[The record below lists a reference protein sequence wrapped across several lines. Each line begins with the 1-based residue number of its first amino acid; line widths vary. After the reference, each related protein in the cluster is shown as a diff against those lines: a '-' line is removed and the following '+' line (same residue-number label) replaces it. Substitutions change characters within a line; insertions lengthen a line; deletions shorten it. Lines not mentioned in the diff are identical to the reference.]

1 MGIATA
7 LTRQMRNTTRLT
19 AAAMVLLGLVAI
31 VMPFYVGLASAMLIG
46 LAIAATGLV
55 GLIINLRLRRAGYA
69 IRTDLAYWLY
79 FAVGLLLTLVPQLTL
94 GLAALLLGA
103 GFLLFGLIGWL
114 GRAHAPDRTLQT
126 IRSIFTLTI
135 GVVILGSGASGIAW
149 LIGVGFGV
157 SLLLQGIQLW
167 TLVQQAPLLIEQ

>member
-79 FAVGLLLTLVPQLTL
+79 FAVGLLLTLVPQLPL

-103 GFLLFGLIGWL
+103 GFLLFGLIGWM

-126 IRSIFTLTI
+126 IRSLFTLTI

>member
-79 FAVGLLLTLVPQLTL
+79 FAVGVLLTLVPQLTL
-94 GLAALLLGA
+94 GLAAWILGI
-103 GFLLFGLIGWL
+103 GFLLFGVIGWL
-114 GRAHAPDRTLQT
+114 GRQHAPDRTLQT
-126 IRSIFTLTI
+126 MRSLFTLTI

-149 LIGVGFGV
+149 LIGVGFGI
-157 SLLLQGIQLW
+157 SLLLQGVQLW
-167 TLVQQAPLLIEQ
+167 ALVQQAPVIIEH

>member
-7 LTRQMRNTTRLT
+7 LTPQMRNTTRLT
-19 AAAMVLLGLVAI
+19 AIGMVLLGLVAI
-31 VMPFYVGLASAMLIG
+31 IMPFYVGLASAMLIG
-46 LAIAATGLV
+46 VAIAATGLV

-79 FAVGLLLTLVPQLTL
+79 FAVGLLLTLVPQLPL

-103 GFLLFGLIGWL
+103 GFLLFGLIGWM

-126 IRSIFTLTI
+126 IRSLFTLTI

>member
-103 GFLLFGLIGWL
+103 GFLLFGLIGWM

-126 IRSIFTLTI
+126 IRSLFTLTI

>member
-79 FAVGLLLTLVPQLTL
+79 FAVGVLLTLVPQLTL
-94 GLAALLLGA
+94 GLAAWILGI
-103 GFLLFGLIGWL
+103 GFLLFGVIGWL

-126 IRSIFTLTI
+126 MRSLFTLTI

-149 LIGVGFGV
+149 LIGVGFGI

-167 TLVQQAPLLIEQ
+167 ALVQQAPVIIEH

>member
-7 LTRQMRNTTRLT
+7 LTPQMRNTTRLT
-19 AAAMVLLGLVAI
+19 AIGMVLLGLVAI
-31 VMPFYVGLASAMLIG
+31 IMPFYVGLASAMLIG
-46 LAIAATGLV
+46 VAIAATGLG

-103 GFLLFGLIGWL
+103 GFLLFGLIGWM

-126 IRSIFTLTI
+126 IRSLFTLTI
-135 GVVILGSGASGIAW
+135 GIVILGSGASGIAW

>member
-1 MGIATA
+1 MSITSAMTA
-7 LTRQMRNTTRLT
+7 PMRRLARY
-19 AAAMVLLGLVAI
+19 AAAGMMLLGVAAI
-31 VMPFYVGLASAMLIG
+31 IMPFYVGLASAMLIG
-46 LAIAATGLV
+46 LAIAATGLG

-79 FAVGLLLTLVPQLTL
+79 FAVGLLLTLIPQLTL

-103 GFLLFGLIGWL
+103 GFLLFGFIGWL

-126 IRSIFTLTI
+126 IRSLFTLTI
-135 GVVILGSGASGIAW
+135 GIVILGSGASGIAW

-157 SLLLQGIQLW
+157 SLLLQGVQLW
-167 TLVQQAPLLIEQ
+167 TLVQQAPLLLEQ

>member
-1 MGIATA
+1 MGIASD
-7 LTRQMRNTTRLT
+7 LTPQMRNTTRLT
-19 AAAMVLLGLVAI
+19 AIGMVLLGLVAI
-31 VMPFYVGLASAMLIG
+31 IMPFYVGLASAMLIG
-46 LAIAATGLV
+46 VAIAATGLG

-79 FAVGLLLTLVPQLTL
+79 FAVGLLLTLIPQLTL

-103 GFLLFGLIGWL
+103 GFLLFGFIGWL

-126 IRSIFTLTI
+126 IRSLFTLTI
-135 GVVILGSGASGIAW
+135 GIVILGSGASAIAW

-167 TLVQQAPLLIEQ
+167 TLVQHAPLLLEQ

>member
-7 LTRQMRNTTRLT
+7 LTPRMRNTTRFT
-19 AAAMVLLGLVAI
+19 AIAMVLLGLVAI
-31 VMPFYVGLASAMLIG
+31 IMPFYVGLASAMLIG
-46 LAIAATGLV
+46 VAIAATGLG

-79 FAVGLLLTLVPQLTL
+79 FAVGVLLTLVPQLTL
-94 GLAALLLGA
+94 GLAAWVLGA

-114 GRAHAPDRTLQT
+114 GRVHAPDRTLQT
-126 IRSIFTLTI
+126 IRSLFTLTI
-135 GVVILGSGASGIAW
+135 GIVILGSGASGIAW

-167 TLVQQAPLLIEQ
+167 TLVQQAPLLLEQ

>member
-7 LTRQMRNTTRLT
+7 LTPQMRNTTRLT
-19 AAAMVLLGLVAI
+19 AIGMVLLGLVAI
-31 VMPFYVGLASAMLIG
+31 IMPFYVGLASAMLIG
-46 LAIAATGLV
+46 LAIAATGLG

-79 FAVGLLLTLVPQLTL
+79 FAVGLLLTLIPQLTL

-103 GFLLFGLIGWL
+103 GFLLFGFIGWL

-126 IRSIFTLTI
+126 IRNLFTLTI
-135 GVVILGSGASGIAW
+135 GIVILGSGASGIAW

-167 TLVQQAPLLIEQ
+167 ALVQQAPLLLEQ

>member
-7 LTRQMRNTTRLT
+7 LTPRMRNTTRFT
-19 AAAMVLLGLVAI
+19 AIAMVLLGLVAI
-31 VMPFYVGLASAMLIG
+31 IMPFYVGLASAMLIG
-46 LAIAATGLV
+46 LAIATTGLG

-79 FAVGLLLTLVPQLTL
+79 FAVGLLLTLIPQLTL

-103 GFLLFGLIGWL
+103 GFLLFGFIGWL

-126 IRSIFTLTI
+126 IRDRKSTRLN
-135 GVVILGSGASGIAW
+135 SSH
-149 LIGVGFGV
+149 
-157 SLLLQGIQLW
+157 
-167 TLVQQAPLLIEQ
+167 